1 MFTDEFAQTYFN
13 DDLVVAF
20 IILTFPIEH
29 FPLTIGLKCGTKS
42 TLATDWNAYT
52 EPYVL
57 NYNSYS
63 RTLSIVSK
71 ELER

>member
-42 TLATDWNAYT
+42 TLATRV
-52 EPYVL
+52 EKKMQKYV
-57 NYNSYS
+57 
-63 RTLSIVSK
+63 R
-71 ELER
+71 